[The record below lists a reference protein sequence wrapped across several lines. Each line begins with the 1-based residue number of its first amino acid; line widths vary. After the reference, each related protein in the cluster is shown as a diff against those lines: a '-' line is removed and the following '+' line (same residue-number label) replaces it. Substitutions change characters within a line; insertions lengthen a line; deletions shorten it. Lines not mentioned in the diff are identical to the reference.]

1 MRTIGEDWN
10 ITRELAVCA
19 VGRSA
24 LLRSQELIYIH
35 TLLMKDIS
43 VFSALRAFAL
53 SDRNRILCA
62 IVLLLGLVPIIP
74 GFVSTWTLANHR
86 TLTYYPF
93 ERWNMHSAFEVLTIQ
108 TSDASLRTHYLPR
121 SLYRTLLIEL
131 HALEASLTYIKVVGT
146 LRGSSSEYHGLNTTS
161 SYNHRSIMS
170 DLRGSHPHPSSYSRS
185 SPPVSFQSNLYLS
198 KSNAFPIVKLQLIAQ

>member
-1 MRTIGEDWN
+1 
-10 ITRELAVCA
+10 
-19 VGRSA
+19 
-24 LLRSQELIYIH
+24 
-35 TLLMKDIS
+35 MKDIS

-53 SDRNRILCA
+53 SDRNRILCT

-86 TLTYYPF
+86 TLTYCPF

-146 LRGSSSEYHGLNTTS
+146 MHGSSSEYHGLNTTS

-170 DLRGSHPHPSSYSRS
+170 DLRGSHPHPSYVVLGFEVPKTFGKLSEE
-185 SPPVSFQSNLYLS
+185 QNLEQRDAERDRES
-198 KSNAFPIVKLQLIAQ
+198 KTRCGSDTC